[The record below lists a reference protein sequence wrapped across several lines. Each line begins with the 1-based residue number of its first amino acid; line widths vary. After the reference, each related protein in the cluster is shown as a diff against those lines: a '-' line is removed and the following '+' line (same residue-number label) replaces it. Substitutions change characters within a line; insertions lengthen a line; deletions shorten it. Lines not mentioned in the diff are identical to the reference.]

1 MDPVFQDKKTGAGS
15 EGHIDRGVIV
25 PEDKVIYVMNRGE
38 LLRELHK
45 RFVGTTELICL
56 FMRKPIAFRPSVSK
70 TEGKPRMQ
78 QTEKKLRNAI
88 MKKPTKE
95 SVSERHRTQT
105 VAMSQTELLSG
116 DLNQRGLGQL
126 YHAQFLKIG
135 ISPYI
140 MVPLE
145 EIHFDPSVHKVLQG
159 RKYSYVTFRYYIAV
173 LIPEIP
179 YIPQEVHRSG
189 ILRKI
194 PQETCKTGFAV
205 GRIADPKA
213 EMYI

>member
-25 PEDKVIYVMNRGE
+25 SEDKVIYVMNRGE
-38 LLRELHK
+38 LLCKLHQ
-45 RFVGTTELICL
+45 RFVRTAEDIFLVMG
-56 FMRKPIAFRPSVSK
+56 KAVAPRPSVSEA
-70 TEGKPRMQ
+70 EGYPWMQ
-78 QTEKKLRNAI
+78 KAEEELGYTAMEYA
-88 MKKPTKE
+88 
-95 SVSERHRTQT
+95 TQKT
-105 VAMSQTELLSG
+105 VAERNRSQAVAMPQTELLTFDIDYSRLHKF
-116 DLNQRGLGQL
+116 DHTKL
-126 YHAQFLKIG
+126 FKIG
-135 ISPYI
+135 ICPYV
-140 MVPLE
+140 MVSFK
-145 EIHFDPSVHKVLQG
+145 EIHLDPSVHKVLQG